1 MTAMPIEWHEECL
14 SNQIESHKRLV
25 ADLERATAAEKRS
38 REQLERYRKQ
48 LERARKLGKKKFDSG
63 KFGIG

>member
-14 SNQIESHKRLV
+14 ANQIESHKRLV
-25 ADLERATAAEKRS
+25 VDVERATAAEKRS

-48 LERARKLGKKKFDSG
+48 LERARKLGKKKFDSE
-63 KFGIG
+63 KFGTG